1 MHLFSGTTY
10 RAYIHV
16 IKWIRRKRV
25 ALLGIVAFVAL
36 MRIFILAPNTT
47 GEDSVFENME
57 DASTG
62 GKGGGTEEI
71 LEKNGRNIISLGK
84 QTAGQRVK
92 MEAMQKQVA
101 SIKKELDKQM
111 KLESAKI
118 GK

>member
-1 MHLFSGTTY
+1 M
-10 RAYIHV
+10 RM
-16 IKWIRRKRV
+16 
-25 ALLGIVAFVAL
+25 ALLGIVVFVTL
-36 MRIFILAPNTT
+36 MRIFVLTPNAT

-62 GKGGGTEEI
+62 GATEEI
-71 LEKNGRNIISLGK
+71 LEKNGRNILSLGK